1 MYLSN
6 QNTLGQ
12 QLLNWQNPV
21 NRIKDPL
28 HQRWAEIV
36 QIMDT
41 HINGVCPLHIYINR
55 RPLESQNPYAI
66 EYRVNNFQPLTK
78 DPFDKFIN
86 GVIDVCRNANIQV
99 NISESILNLNSTIN
113 QLPILDFC
121 NSDLVRIRENDPNA
135 VIVVMPLIEKV
146 ETDYVSIVGVDIV
159 VVMTK
164 DIIKK
169 GDNYIEFY
177 YDTVDENKLIV
188 EINNGQYILKV
199 RDKKGKESTFPIVSL
214 LPKKPYIDISDNIVY
229 EGKYKLRIPYSFGAS
244 AWGDKFY
251 GQESDFSIQAT
262 RYTYLKE
269 IRAKERCDEVGVIFQ
284 NGKHCYTNGDLCQ
297 RCGGSGFVKDDS
309 PLGTI
314 YVDYSKLNSEERA
327 FPQVIQWA
335 EPPQTALTSSKDIT
349 NEYFDRMTEALGLLK
364 QNYTNQSGVSKEFDW
379 KEKLSTISKIFHD
392 NIRVAKEIYR
402 NIEYLIIDEE
412 VQTSTITL
420 VGELGYSDLDSL
432 LEKLTEAKKNMSPAS
447 IIIGLIDQIYRKT
460 LPSEYA
466 DFIIKVAKKY
476 NKLYIYGL
484 DEVTMAKAQLGNSV
498 TEKDIVVNNTLVDVI
513 LDYLKVN
520 GLESEDNVVKYLDEY
535 YARFTPPQQTSTS
548 LGLL

>member
-199 RDKKGKESTFPIVSL
+199 KDKKGKESTFPIVSL

-269 IRAKERCDEVGVIFQ
+269 IRAKERCDEVGGIFL

-379 KEKLSTISKIFHD
+379 KEKLSTISKIFND
-392 NIRVAKEIYR
+392 NIRVAKEIYQH
-402 NIEYLIIDEE
+402 IEYLIIDEE

>member
-199 RDKKGKESTFPIVSL
+199 KDKKGKESTFPIVSL

-269 IRAKERCDEVGVIFQ
+269 IRAKERCDEVGVMFQ

-379 KEKLSTISKIFHD
+379 KEKLSTISKIFND
-392 NIRVAKEIYR
+392 NIRVAKEIYQH
-402 NIEYLIIDEE
+402 IEYLIIDEE

>member
-164 DIIKK
+164 DIITK

-199 RDKKGKESTFPIVSL
+199 KDKKGKESTFPIVSL

-269 IRAKERCDEVGVIFQ
+269 IRAKERCDEVGGIFL

-379 KEKLSTISKIFHD
+379 KEKLSTISKIFND
-392 NIRVAKEIYR
+392 NIRVAKEIYQH
-402 NIEYLIIDEE
+402 IEYLIIDEE

-447 IIIGLIDQIYRKT
+447 IITGLIDQIYRKT

>member
-1 MYLSN
+1 MYLPN

-78 DPFDKFIN
+78 DPFDRFIN

-199 RDKKGKESTFPIVSL
+199 KDKKGKESTFPIVSL

-379 KEKLSTISKIFHD
+379 KEKLSTISKIFND
-392 NIRVAKEIYR
+392 NIRVAKEIYQH
-402 NIEYLIIDEE
+402 IEYLIIDEE

>member
-169 GDNYIEFY
+169 GDNYIEFQ

-364 QNYTNQSGVSKEFDW
+364 QNYTNQSGVSKSFDW

-392 NIRVAKEIYR
+392 NIRVAKEIYQH
-402 NIEYLIIDEE
+402 IEYLIIDEE

>member
-199 RDKKGKESTFPIVSL
+199 KDKKGKESTFPIVSL

-269 IRAKERCDEVGVIFQ
+269 IRAKEKCDEVGVIFQ

-379 KEKLSTISKIFHD
+379 KEKLSTISKIFND
-392 NIRVAKEIYR
+392 NIRVAKEIYQH
-402 NIEYLIIDEE
+402 IEYLIIDEE

>member
-199 RDKKGKESTFPIVSL
+199 KDKKGKESTFPIVSL

-379 KEKLSTISKIFHD
+379 KEKLSTISKIFND
-392 NIRVAKEIYR
+392 NIRVAKEIYQH
-402 NIEYLIIDEE
+402 IEYLIIDEE

>member
-1 MYLSN
+1 MYLPN

-199 RDKKGKESTFPIVSL
+199 KDKKGKESTFPIVSL

-379 KEKLSTISKIFHD
+379 KEKLSTISKIFND
-392 NIRVAKEIYR
+392 NIRVAKEIYQH
-402 NIEYLIIDEE
+402 IEYLIIDEE

>member
-199 RDKKGKESTFPIVSL
+199 KDKKGKESTFPIVSL

-314 YVDYSKLNSEERA
+314 YVDYSKLNNEERA

-379 KEKLSTISKIFHD
+379 KEKLSTISKIFND

-402 NIEYLIIDEE
+402 HIEYLIIDEE

>member
-199 RDKKGKESTFPIVSL
+199 KDKKGKESTFPIVSL

-447 IIIGLIDQIYRKT
+447 IITGLIDQIYRKT

>member
-364 QNYTNQSGVSKEFDW
+364 QNYTNQSGVSKSFDW

-392 NIRVAKEIYR
+392 NIRVAKEIYQH
-402 NIEYLIIDEE
+402 IEYLIIDEE

>member
-1 MYLSN
+1 MYLPN

-199 RDKKGKESTFPIVSL
+199 KDKKGKESTFPIVSL

-379 KEKLSTISKIFHD
+379 KEKLSTISKIFND

-402 NIEYLIIDEE
+402 HIEYLIIDEE

>member
-199 RDKKGKESTFPIVSL
+199 KDKKGKESTFPIVSL

-269 IRAKERCDEVGVIFQ
+269 IRAKERCDEVGVMFQ

-379 KEKLSTISKIFHD
+379 KEKLSTISKIFND

-402 NIEYLIIDEE
+402 HIEYLIIDEE

-432 LEKLTEAKKNMSPAS
+432 LEKLTEAKKNMSPSS
-447 IIIGLIDQIYRKT
+447 IITGLIDQIYRKT

>member
-169 GDNYIEFY
+169 GDNYIEFN

-199 RDKKGKESTFPIVSL
+199 KDKKGKESTFPIVSL

-269 IRAKERCDEVGVIFQ
+269 IRAKERCDEVGAIFQ

-379 KEKLSTISKIFHD
+379 KEKLSTISKIFND
-392 NIRVAKEIYR
+392 NIRVAKEIYQH
-402 NIEYLIIDEE
+402 IEYLIIDEE

>member
-269 IRAKERCDEVGVIFQ
+269 IRAKERCDEVGAIFQ

-379 KEKLSTISKIFHD
+379 KEKLSTISKIFND
-392 NIRVAKEIYR
+392 NIRVAKEIYQH
-402 NIEYLIIDEE
+402 IEYLVIDEE

>member
-199 RDKKGKESTFPIVSL
+199 KDKKGKESTFPIVSL

-379 KEKLSTISKIFHD
+379 KEKLSTISKIFND
-392 NIRVAKEIYR
+392 NIRVAKEIYQH
-402 NIEYLIIDEE
+402 IEYLIIDEE

-447 IIIGLIDQIYRKT
+447 IITVLIDQIYRKT

>member
-199 RDKKGKESTFPIVSL
+199 KDKKGKESTFPIVSL

-379 KEKLSTISKIFHD
+379 KEKLSTISKIFND

-402 NIEYLIIDEE
+402 HIEYLIIDEE

-432 LEKLTEAKKNMSPAS
+432 LEKLTEAKKNMSPSS
-447 IIIGLIDQIYRKT
+447 IITGLIDQIYRKT

>member
-269 IRAKERCDEVGVIFQ
+269 IRAKERCDEVGVIFL

>member
-199 RDKKGKESTFPIVSL
+199 KDKKGKESTFPIVSL

-314 YVDYSKLNSEERA
+314 YVDYSKLNNEERA

-392 NIRVAKEIYR
+392 NIRVAKEIYQH
-402 NIEYLIIDEE
+402 IEYLIIDEE

>member
-269 IRAKERCDEVGVIFQ
+269 IRAKERCDEVGAIFL
-284 NGKHCYTNGDLCQ
+284 NGKHCYVNGDLCQ

-392 NIRVAKEIYR
+392 NIRVAKEIYQH
-402 NIEYLIIDEE
+402 IEYLIIDEE

>member
-199 RDKKGKESTFPIVSL
+199 KDKKGKESTFPIVSL

-379 KEKLSTISKIFHD
+379 KEKLSTISKIFND

-402 NIEYLIIDEE
+402 HIEYLIIDEE